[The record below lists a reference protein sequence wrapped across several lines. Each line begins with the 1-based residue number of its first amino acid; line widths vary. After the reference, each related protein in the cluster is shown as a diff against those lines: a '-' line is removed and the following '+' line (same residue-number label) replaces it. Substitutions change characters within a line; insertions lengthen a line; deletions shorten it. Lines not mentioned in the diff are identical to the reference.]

1 VGSLSEQ
8 ERNELERLLGKVTE
22 DIEAQGGERIRL
34 LNGQLVRLSY
44 GFDEQLGYRRAQVTL
59 GMPERERAIW
69 AGFLAAAEPFVN
81 PKRIPYAVR
90 ELWAARPTLE
100 PVL

>member
-1 VGSLSEQ
+1 MGSPSEQ

-22 DIEAQGGERIRL
+22 DIEAQGWERIRL
-34 LNGQLVRLSY
+34 VNGQLVRFSY

-69 AGFLAAAEPFVN
+69 AGFLATAEPFEN
-81 PKRIPYAVR
+81 PKRIPYAERVR
-90 ELWAARPTLE
+90 WAARATLE

>member
-1 VGSLSEQ
+1 MGSLSEQ

-22 DIEAQGGERIRL
+22 GIEAQGGERIRL
-34 LNGQLVRLSY
+34 LNGQLVRLPH

-69 AGFLAAAEPFVN
+69 AGFLATAEPFEN
-81 PKRIPYAVR
+81 RKRIPYAAR
-90 ELWAARPTLE
+90 ELWAARATLE